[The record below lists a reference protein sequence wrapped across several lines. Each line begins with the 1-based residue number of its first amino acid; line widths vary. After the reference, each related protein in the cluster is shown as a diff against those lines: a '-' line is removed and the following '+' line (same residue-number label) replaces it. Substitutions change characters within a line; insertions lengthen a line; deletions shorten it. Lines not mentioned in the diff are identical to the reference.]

1 MKVYIILGG
10 GGYVLTDSNRTCKC
24 TKHTQNGG
32 VLA

>member
-1 MKVYIILGG
+1 MKVYIILG